1 MFFQLKKKEREEI
14 LQDLMLEEQREAIE
28 ERYRQDMEKQIRQR
42 LETRQSLA
50 LQLKEKEERLRQ
62 EAAED
67 TKYKEQVF
75 YLNNY
80 PLVYLLYISVN

>member
-1 MFFQLKKKEREEI
+1 
-14 LQDLMLEEQREAIE
+14 MLEEQREAAE

-42 LETRQSLA
+42 LETRESLA

-67 TKYKEQVF
+67 AKYKEQV
-75 YLNNY
+75 LT
-80 PLVYLLYISVN
+80 

>member
-1 MFFQLKKKEREEI
+1 
-14 LQDLMLEEQREAIE
+14 MLEEQREAAE

-42 LETRQSLA
+42 LETRDSLA

-67 TKYKEQVF
+67 AKYKEQV
-75 YLNNY
+75 LT
-80 PLVYLLYISVN
+80 